1 MEDTLSLR
9 CNRGSICARHANNPQ
24 PLSSENVR
32 RFFTNVSAEEGR
44 CDIYQNKLGGENGKN
59 GRK

>member
-1 MEDTLSLR
+1 MVEVDTLSLR

-32 RFFTNVSAEEGR
+32 RFFTRFFTNVSAEEGR
-44 CDIYQNKLGGENGKN
+44 CDINTRTN
-59 GRK
+59 